1 MALYTTQG
9 SITTDYAW
17 NDVITIYNRD
27 TPNPHTQHRYAVATI
42 QAPTIQ
48 DNI

>member
-17 NDVITIYNRD
+17 KDVIAIYNRD
-27 TPNPHTQHRYAVATI
+27 TPNPHT
-42 QAPTIQ
+42 
-48 DNI
+48 